1 MTQCFMCNENP
12 KYITDVPK
20 KFNADKLTVEH
31 LYETGD
37 EFVLL
42 DPN

>member
-1 MTQCFMCNENP
+1 MPQGFMCNEIR
-12 KYITDVPK
+12 KITDVPK